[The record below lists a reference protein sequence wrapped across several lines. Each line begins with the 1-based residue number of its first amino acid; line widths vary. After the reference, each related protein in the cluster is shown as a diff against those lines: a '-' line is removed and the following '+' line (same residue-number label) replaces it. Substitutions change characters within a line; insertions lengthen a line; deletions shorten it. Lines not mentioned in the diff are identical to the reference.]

1 MSAQR
6 WSPLLSSAVRCD
18 LIIPA
23 LNEATNID
31 GLFDAI
37 QSLPEGLVRQ
47 VILADNGSSDGTPEA
62 ALARGAVVLHEPH
75 RGYGAACLK
84 AIEWIEQQEVGPDV
98 IAFLDA
104 DLSDDPAALKS
115 LLQPIED
122 EEADIVLGSRVRL
135 AQPGALNFAQ
145 RWGGGLACVM
155 MRVLTKKRYSDLGP
169 FRAARWTTF
178 QRLQMV
184 DRTWGWTVE
193 LQMKAALMGIR
204 TIEVDVPY
212 RRRAGGRSKIS
223 GTLRGL
229 FAAGSKIITTIITI
243 WWQHPG
249 SRS

>member
-1 MSAQR
+1 M
-6 WSPLLSSAVRCD
+6 RCD

-31 GLFDAI
+31 NLFEAI
-37 QSLPEGLVRQ
+37 RSLPEGLVRH
-47 VILADNGSSDGTPEA
+47 VILADNGSTDGTPEVA
-62 ALARGAVVLHEPH
+62 EAHGAVVVHEPH
-75 RGYGAACLK
+75 RGYGAACLR
-84 AIEWIEQQEVGPDV
+84 AIERIKQQEDPPDV
-98 IAFLDA
+98 IVFLDA
-104 DLSDDPAALKS
+104 DLSDDPAALNS
-115 LLQPIED
+115 LLEPIEQGRA
-122 EEADIVLGSRVRL
+122 EIVLGSRVRL
-135 AQPGALNFAQ
+135 AQPGALNLAQ

-178 QRLQMV
+178 QQLQMA

-193 LQMKAALMGIR
+193 LQMKAALMEIP

-229 FAAGSKIITTIITI
+229 FAAGTKIISTIIAI
-243 WWQHPG
+243 WWKHRR

>member
-1 MSAQR
+1 M
-6 WSPLLSSAVRCD
+6 RCD

-31 GLFDAI
+31 DLFDAI

-47 VILADNGSSDGTPEA
+47 VILADNGSTDGTPEA
-62 ALARGAVVLHEPH
+62 AEARGAVVVHEPQ
-75 RGYGAACLK
+75 RGYGAACLR
-84 AIEWIEQQEVGPDV
+84 AIEWIKDQEVPPDV
-98 IAFLDA
+98 IVFLDA

-115 LLQPIED
+115 LLEPID
-122 EEADIVLGSRVRL
+122 QGRADIVLGSRVRL
-135 AQPGALNFAQ
+135 AQPGALNLAQ

-155 MRVLTKKRYSDLGP
+155 MRVLTKKRYTDLGP

-178 QRLQMV
+178 QQLQMA

-193 LQMKAALMGIR
+193 LQMKAALMDIP

-229 FAAGSKIITTIITI
+229 FAAGSKIISTIITI
-243 WWQHPG
+243 WWNHRR

>member
-1 MSAQR
+1 M
-6 WSPLLSSAVRCD
+6 PLLSPAVRCD

-23 LNEATNID
+23 LNEATNVD
-31 GLFDAI
+31 DLFDAI
-37 QSLPEGLVRQ
+37 QSLPEGLVRR

-62 ALARGAVVLHEPH
+62 ALARGAVVVHEPQ

-84 AIEWIEQQEVGPDV
+84 AIEWIEQQKVPPDV

-115 LLQPIED
+115 LLEPIEQD
-122 EEADIVLGSRVRL
+122 QADIVLGSRIRL
-135 AQPGALNFAQ
+135 AQPGALNLAQ

-155 MRVLTKKRYSDLGP
+155 MRVLTKKYYTDLGP
-169 FRAARWTTF
+169 FRAVRWTTF
-178 QRLQMV
+178 QQLQMA

-193 LQMKAALMGIR
+193 LQMKAALMEIP

-229 FAAGSKIITTIITI
+229 FAAGSKIISTIITI
-243 WWQHPG
+243 WWNHQR